1 MDDIIDSLGA
11 DELWAL
17 LSMRVLLV
25 DSDQP
30 HAQSAAVRFGAS
42 VPVTSSSYSTIV
54 PQVSYRTPMAQASFQ
69 RLARSSPPFPG
80 GAVVD
85 RQPVADQD
93 TAEVFSENVAQEVT
107 SAALSFFELIQ
118 FSIDSV
124 ASKLLS
130 QC

>member
-69 RLARSSPPFPG
+69 RLARSSSHFPG
-80 GAVVD
+80 K
-85 RQPVADQD
+85 RSSSP
-93 TAEVFSENVAQEVT
+93 
-107 SAALSFFELIQ
+107 
-118 FSIDSV
+118 
-124 ASKLLS
+124 
-130 QC
+130 